1 MTRGEKWK
9 NFFESMGWINDD
21 VISAGKEGEL
31 KISIRKCEG
40 NDSSKSNT
48 INTALIHSDFDI
60 LCHETPSGT
69 VFFQWDDILQVKLE
83 VSNKKK
89 GWL

>member
-1 MTRGEKWK
+1 MTRGENWK
-9 NFFESMGWINDD
+9 NFFKSMGWINDD
-21 VISAGKEGEL
+21 VISAGNEGML
-31 KISIRKCEG
+31 IISIRKCEG
-40 NDSSKSNT
+40 YDSGKSDT
-48 INTALIHSDFDI
+48 INTALIHQEFDI

-83 VSNKKK
+83 VSKKKK